1 MRQTP
6 TRVKYEACEHME
18 WTGKLIKRVRVR
30 DLNIKVAVF

>member
-18 WTGKLIKRVRVR
+18 WKGNLIKRGRMR
-30 DLNIKVAVF
+30 DLNIKVAVL